1 MRSSYLAA
9 VTIQPVNTTDNE
21 STNGTVSKHNIEV
34 DSNFNA
40 TTSEPDEGNSTIT
53 AVGDKEALNC
63 TANGTISTNNDTAT
77 NGSNSIDNDTESTNG
92 TISEYNIEVN
102 SNSNATKSEP
112 DEGNSTITAVG
123 DDEALNSAANGTIS
137 TDNDTAANGSNSIDN
152 GTDNSTIA
160 PNAKDTSSKNDADA
174 SNTTTEPTSKDE
186 ESPKGRTSAYIVC
199 NFGFLL
205 LSNC

>member
-9 VTIQPVNTTDNE
+9 VTIQPVNTADTE
-21 STNGTVSKHNIEV
+21 STNGTVSKYNIEV
-34 DSNFNA
+34 DSNSNA
-40 TTSEPDEGNSTIT
+40 TTSEPNKGNSTIT
-53 AVGDKEALNC
+53 AVGAKEALNC

-77 NGSNSIDNDTESTNG
+77 NGSNSIDNDTESRNSTV
-92 TISEYNIEVN
+92 SEYSTEVD
-102 SNSNATKSEP
+102 SKSNATMSEP
-112 DEGNSTITAVG
+112 DEGNSTITGVG
-123 DDEALNSAANGTIS
+123 DNEAHNSTANGPIS
-137 TDNDTAANGSNSIDN
+137 TDNDTAINGSNSIGN

-160 PNAKDTSSKNDADA
+160 PNSKDTSSKNDADA

-186 ESPKGRTSAYIVC
+186 ESPEGRKSTYIVC